1 MLILPSSC
9 PFLAKVDG
17 SPLHVNASSRRRLP
31 CSSKSRST
39 PLSANLMIISNIVN
53 YPVLGG
59 INLTPPHIGQIATL
73 FIVSDLVN
81 YPVRGDLHEGPVTSA
96 ASTCHHFDQ
105 GTFLCY
111 SHQSISLS
119 FRLSALHCHFERA
132 FPCHFDQ
139 AKPSL
144 CHFERA
150 QRVEK
155 SIPYKGSCGIGEEFF
170 RDRFSPNYSYSV

>member
-1 MLILPSSC
+1 MQSNSKVRFL
-9 PFLAKVDG
+9 PFLCLVPAARHRRYVPQGPLANRSYCACKVPFG
-17 SPLHVNASSRRRLP
+17 TYHPPAFAAASLCHSSRA
-31 CSSKSRST
+31 CSSKSPST
-39 PLSANLMIISNIVN
+39 PDSANLMIISNIVN
-53 YPVLGG
+53 YPVIGG
-59 INLTPPHIGQIATL
+59 INLPPPHMEQIGIL

-119 FRLSALHCHFERA
+119 FRPSALHCHFERA

-139 AKPSL
+139 AK
-144 CHFERA
+144 RA
-150 QRVEK
+150 EK
-155 SIPYKGSCGIGEEFF
+155 S
-170 RDRFSPNYSYSV
+170 R

>member
-1 MLILPSSC
+1 MTRSVNFTKQPSPSKPLLAASHC
-9 PFLAKVDG
+9 PER
-17 SPLHVNASSRRRLP
+17 P
-31 CSSKSRST
+31 SSKSPST
-39 PLSANLMIISNIVN
+39 PDSANVMIISNIVN
-53 YPVLGG
+53 YTVLGG

-139 AKPSL
+139 AK
-144 CHFERA
+144 RA
-150 QRVEK
+150 EK
-155 SIPYKGSCGIGEEFF
+155 S
-170 RDRFSPNYSYSV
+170 R